1 MFNKVNFNKNIL
13 SLTLLAIV
21 FLLEGPIRLLLQP
34 DPWLLHPTHWYF
46 EQPSRLLI
54 ELIIVFVGL
63 FVVSKVSDG
72 LLKIDK
78 KDLSLI
84 LGASIGSL
92 CLFGLLELDQLKESI
107 HSPIDNIIFWL
118 GTGFLIG
125 IGQELVFRGML
136 FTSLTFYFSKTI
148 SSFMTTFLFIVAPLH
163 SVRLWELYKLGE
175 YNTVL
180 ILIIVYGAASFFF
193 QWLRDKSN
201 NIVVPGVV
209 HGIGNAITWLAVFS

>member
-1 MFNKVNFNKNIL
+1 MNFNKNNKL
-13 SLTLLAIV
+13 TLTLLFLVI
-21 FLLEGPIRLLLQP
+21 LLEGPIRLLLQP

-54 ELIIVFVGL
+54 ELSIVLVGL
-63 FVVSKVSDG
+63 FAISKVFDG
-72 LLKIDK
+72 LLKVNK
-78 KDLSLI
+78 QDLPLI
-84 LGASIGSL
+84 IGGSIGSVL
-92 CLFGLLELDQLKESI
+92 LFGTLELDQLNESVNSPY
-107 HSPIDNIIFWL
+107 HSILFWL

-125 IGQELVFRGML
+125 IGQELVYRGML

-148 SSFMTTFLFIVAPLH
+148 ASFMTTFLFIVAPLH
-163 SVRLWELYKLGE
+163 SVRLWELYKLEE

-180 ILIIVYGAASFFF
+180 ILIIVYAAASFFF

-201 NIVVPGVV
+201 NIVVPGIV